1 MRQALDRRQL
11 WRTQVPAPVN
21 SPRESLGTGLRAI
34 VLGRSRYKVTP
45 ASGKNIYNK
54 SDPRNT
60 WNGPIVKDET
70 GEHHYHAYVPLYEP
84 GSLGGPPSI
93 LHGVAENIT
102 GPWVS
107 KKGRNLLRLQSV
119 V

>member
-1 MRQALDRRQL
+1 VASSSAQSVNACRSLES
-11 WRTQVPAPVN
+11 WPV
-21 SPRESLGTGLRAI
+21 GTGFVEGT

-45 ASGKNIYNK
+45 ASGKNIYNN

-70 GEHHYHAYVPLYEP
+70 GEHRYHAYVPLYKP

-93 LHGVAENIT
+93 LHGVANNIT

-107 KKGRNLLRLQSV
+107 IRPTNRNSSTSRV
-119 V
+119 VV